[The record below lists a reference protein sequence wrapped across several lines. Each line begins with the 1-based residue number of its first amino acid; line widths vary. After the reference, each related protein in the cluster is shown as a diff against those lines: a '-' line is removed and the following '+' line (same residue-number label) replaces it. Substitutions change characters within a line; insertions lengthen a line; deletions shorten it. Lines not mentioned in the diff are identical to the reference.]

1 MTLTNRTA
9 AAATTTT
16 NGRMTCADILAT
28 LSDDSRMALE
38 KWCRLVNLGST
49 HLGGRG
55 RTREQILA
63 EARAW
68 DALPTAAQSAYFSL
82 LDSVVF
88 ELADAI
94 RAVGVPEAERP
105 IDAVEALLGPDHP
118 ALRALPAYSLAD
130 AYEEA
135 MEQIVVSELA
145 DAIRAVGVPETE
157 REIDAVEALL
167 GPDHPALRI
176 LPAYALADA
185 FREALKSVAE

>member
-1 MTLTNRTA
+1 MK
-9 AAATTTT
+9 TTTHAT
-16 NGRMTCADILAT
+16 QNGLRTCAEILDS

-38 KWCRLVNLGST
+38 KWCRLVNLDST
-49 HLGGRG
+49 YIGGRG
-55 RTREQILA
+55 RTREQMIA

-82 LDSVVF
+82 FDSVVF

-94 RAVGVPEAERP
+94 RAVGVPEAERE
-105 IDAVEALLGPDHP
+105 IDAIEALLGPDHP
-118 ALRALPAYSLAD
+118 VLRALPACSLVD

-135 MEQIVVSELA
+135 MEEIVVCELA
-145 DAIRAVGVPETE
+145 DAIRAIGVPETE

>member
-1 MTLTNRTA
+1 MK
-9 AAATTTT
+9 TTTHT
-16 NGRMTCADILAT
+16 TQNGRRTCAEILDS
-28 LSDDSRMALE
+28 LSDDALAALE
-38 KWCRLVNLGST
+38 RWRRISNLDST
-49 HLGGRG
+49 YLGGRG
-55 RTREQILA
+55 RTREQMLA

-94 RAVGVPEAERP
+94 RDVGIPEAERE
-105 IDAVEALLGPDHP
+105 IDAIEALLGPDHP
-118 ALRALPAYSLAD
+118 ALRVLPAYSLVD

-145 DAIRAVGVPETE
+145 DAIRAVGVPEAE
-157 REIDAVEALL
+157 REIDAIEALL